1 MSQAPGLLA
10 LVDRGVRHVGTGL
23 IVLGAVVAIAPLTS
37 GLAVAVVIGLVL
49 LAAGALIGLFGLRA
63 REAGKGNLG
72 LLVGALAALCGLV
85 LVVQPS
91 AGLAV
96 VRWILIP
103 YLLASGAS
111 ELALALRLRP
121 EEGWSAALG
130 GAAVSILA
138 GLALWTDWPLS
149 GARAIGLLVGVTLLS
164 TGWAILRV
172 HRSLAAAAGRLR
184 AAARELAGRA
194 HT

>member
-1 MSQAPGLLA
+1 MSQPAGLLA
-10 LVDRGVRHVGTGL
+10 LVDRSVRHVGTGL

-149 GARAIGLLVGVTLLS
+149 GAHAIGLLVSATLVS

-172 HRSLAAAAGRLR
+172 HRSIDAAARRVR
-184 AAARELAGRA
+184 AAAQELADRA
-194 HT
+194 RT

>member
-103 YLLASGAS
+103 YLLASGVS

>member
-72 LLVGALAALCGLV
+72 LVVGALAALCGLV